1 MNEITVSSVFL
12 KISLSTST
20 VGRDYL
26 KMVPC
31 ITMVHLVKD
40 PKFMPV
46 YLVIVRVE
54 DVS

>member
-1 MNEITVSSVFL
+1 MYGSTVSSIVL
-12 KISLSTST
+12 KIAASTSA

-26 KMVPC
+26 KMIPC

-46 YLVIVRVE
+46 YFVIVRVE
-54 DVS
+54 DMS